1 MVSSINNTDINRVRA
16 EAFINKSDRD
26 LNKISNRINNIKH
39 YKEHKKASNVVSAA
53 TKSIPLIA
61 AASAFAI
68 TKSPKAAVKQGA
80 VWGALI
86 AIPAMVSRANNNVK
100 KATATPE
107 NKKGHG
113 LSFGGELVATLAG
126 FWGANAG
133 INKLAK
139 NEKVN
144 QYADRAINKSKE
156 IFESVS
162 GKIKMPEKLVQKT
175 GEFANKVKGII
186 PEKAKTVFANTVE
199 TVKNSKAFNTFAEQ
213 SAKVGKKALK
223 YAPEIALGSVIVGTL
238 GYGIKEGLKVS
249 ETKKQLKN
257 DQLNTAK
264 VLISS
269 YKAENEE
276 LKAELAEKSAEA

>member
-86 AIPAMVSRANNNVK
+86 AIPAIVSRANNNIK
-100 KATATPE
+100 KASATPE

-144 QYADRAINKSKE
+144 QYADKAINKSKE
-156 IFESVS
+156 IFEAVS
-162 GKIKMPEKLVQKT
+162 GKIKMPEKLVQKA
-175 GEFANKVKGII
+175 GEYAEKVKGII
-186 PEKAKTVFANTVE
+186 PEKAKTAFANTVE

-276 LKAELAEKSAEA
+276 LKAQLAEKSEEA

>member
-1 MVSSINNTDINRVRA
+1 MVSSINNSDINRVKA
-16 EAFINKSDRD
+16 EAFVNKSDKN
-26 LNKISNRINNIKH
+26 LNKIANRINNIKYH
-39 YKEHKKASNVVSAA
+39 EEHKRAGEIANFA

-86 AIPAMVSRANNNVK
+86 GIPAIVSKANNNIK
-100 KATATPE
+100 RATATPE

-144 QYADRAINKSKE
+144 QLADTAINKSKE

-162 GKIKMPEKLVQKT
+162 SKIKMPKEVAQKASSLA
-175 GEFANKVKGII
+175 EEAKSFVPKNVK
-186 PEKAKTVFANTVE
+186 TFVNNTIE
-199 TVKNSKAFNTFAEQ
+199 SAKNSEALQKLATK
-213 SAKVGKKALK
+213 SVKVGKKALK

-238 GYGIKEGLKVS
+238 GYGIKEGMKVS
-249 ETKKQLKN
+249 NTKKQLKD
-257 DQLNTAK
+257 DQLKTAK

-269 YKAENEE
+269 YKAENED
-276 LKAELAEKSAEA
+276 LKAQLAQKAE

>member
-86 AIPAMVSRANNNVK
+86 AIPAIVSRANNNVK

-126 FWGANAG
+126 FWGANTG

-199 TVKNSKAFNTFAEQ
+199 TVKNSKAFNTFAEK

-276 LKAELAEKSAEA
+276 LKAQLAEKSAEA

>member
-1 MVSSINNTDINRVRA
+1 MVSSINNSDINRVKA
-16 EAFINKSDRD
+16 EAFVNKSDKN
-26 LNKISNRINNIKH
+26 LNKIANRINNIKYH
-39 YKEHKKASNVVSAA
+39 KEHKRAGEIANFA

-86 AIPAMVSRANNNVK
+86 GIPAIVSKANNNIK
-100 KATATPE
+100 RATATPE

-144 QYADRAINKSKE
+144 QLADTAINKSKE

-162 GKIKMPEKLVQKT
+162 SKIKMPKKVAQKASSLA
-175 GEFANKVKGII
+175 EEAKSFVPKNVK
-186 PEKAKTVFANTVE
+186 TFVNNTIE
-199 TVKNSKAFNTFAEQ
+199 SAKNSEALQKLATK
-213 SAKVGKKALK
+213 SVKVGKKALK

-238 GYGIKEGLKVS
+238 GYGIKEGMKVS
-249 ETKKQLKN
+249 NTKKQLKD
-257 DQLNTAK
+257 DQLKTAK

-269 YKAENEE
+269 YKAENED
-276 LKAELAEKSAEA
+276 LKAQLAQKAE